1 MGASSPETNG
11 KENTEN
17 LDSDDEFLKSEN
29 TGNNN
34 TKNENSG
41 NNNTN
46 NENSGNNNTNN
57 ENTGKSNSQVPNPEN
72 TNSQNNNKRKSIKRS
87 SNQINSG
94 SNQNTQKS
102 PQEISEENLIKKN
115 ITNFKR
121 INPDE
126 YEQVKPITKE
136 ERNEQKLIDAI
147 KNDDYDDNNNDCHE
161 YMFFPMKDGK
171 KQQNVE
177 PLLKKYKK
185 KKKMYTFTKDND
197 KKKENELAKILHI
210 NYDVK
215 QHKFPYSIQK
225 LKSDKPAINNEYL
238 VIEYNM
244 NKIPEEKREGDKKYE
259 LISRTVHTNYKNV
272 ELDNYEYTKHNGER
286 YDYLEM
292 NNDTNQIRRLNLM
305 KKKGI
310 KVIWGNSSN
319 EENEEEDEKDEEKQI
334 NEKEENEDRYNNKY
348 KKGQFT
354 ISKIY

>member
-17 LDSDDEFLKSEN
+17 INSFDEFEEN
-29 TGNNN
+29 ENQANSN
-34 TKNENSG
+34 TKKD
-41 NNNTN
+41 NTR
-46 NENSGNNNTNN
+46 
-57 ENTGKSNSQVPNPEN
+57 KSTSQNPEN
-72 TNSQNNNKRKSIKRS
+72 TNTQNINKRNSIKRM
-87 SNQINSG
+87 SNQMNSG

-102 PQEISEENLIKKN
+102 PQEISEDNLIKKN

-136 ERNEQKLIDAI
+136 ERNEQKLIEAI

-185 KKKMYTFTKDND
+185 KKKMYTFTKDDD

-225 LKSDKPAINNEYL
+225 LKSDKPALNNEYL

-244 NKIPEEKREGDKKYE
+244 NKIPEDKREGDKKYE

-272 ELDNYEYTKHNGER
+272 ELDNYDYTKHNGER

-310 KVIWGNSSN
+310 KVIWGNSNN
-319 EENEEEDEKDEEKQI
+319 EDNDEEDEKDEEKQI
-334 NEKEENEDRYNNKY
+334 NEKDENEDRYNNKF
-348 KKGQFT
+348 KKGEFT

>member
-17 LDSDDEFLKSEN
+17 LNSFDEFEEN
-29 TGNNN
+29 ENQANSN
-34 TKNENSG
+34 TKND
-41 NNNTN
+41 NTR
-46 NENSGNNNTNN
+46 
-57 ENTGKSNSQVPNPEN
+57 KSTSQNPEN
-72 TNSQNNNKRKSIKRS
+72 TNTQNINKRNSIKRM
-87 SNQINSG
+87 SNQMNSG

-102 PQEISEENLIKKN
+102 PQEISEDNLIKKN

-126 YEQVKPITKE
+126 YEQIKPITKE
-136 ERNEQKLIDAI
+136 ERNEQKLIEAI

-185 KKKMYTFTKDND
+185 KKKMYTFTKDDD

-225 LKSDKPAINNEYL
+225 LKSDKPALNNEYL

-244 NKIPEEKREGDKKYE
+244 NKIPEDKREGDKKYE
-259 LISRTVHTNYKNV
+259 LTSRTVHTNYKNV
-272 ELDNYEYTKHNGER
+272 ELDNYDYTKHNGER

>member
-41 NNNTN
+41 NNNTK
-46 NENSGNNNTNN
+46 SGTI
-57 ENTGKSNSQVPNPEN
+57 GKSNSQISNPEN
-72 TNSQNNNKRKSIKRS
+72 SNSQSNNKRKSIKGS

-215 QHKFPYSIQK
+215 QHKFPYSIKK

-310 KVIWGNSSN
+310 KVIWGKNN
-319 EENEEEDEKDEEKQI
+319 EQNKEEDEDDKDEEKRY
-334 NEKEENEDRYNNKY
+334 NEKEENEDRYNNKF
-348 KKGQFT
+348 KKGEFT